1 MGWAVST
8 PSSHDRPLLHAKRLL
23 APRERGREELA
34 HVGRLAVGRLLLLLR
49 QAALEED
56 IDDVADAALR
66 RDTIR

>member
-1 MGWAVST
+1 
-8 PSSHDRPLLHAKRLL
+8 LHAKRLL